1 MSIRL
6 RIALLVGLA
15 LLGAA
20 SFAAVNI
27 WAAWRTDAALVTQ
40 NGFRHLHD
48 LSAEVLSRSLALQ
61 VGAEQF
67 LREGDERFV
76 TAFHEDHAR
85 LAEVLAAVAAI
96 PQAAPEGDAVVE
108 LSDGVFDLGHDFAAL
123 DLTAHRLGL
132 KEDDGL
138 RGRLRASV
146 KAIAAELEMW
156 PTAGPLMVAM
166 LQMRQAEKDF
176 MLYRME
182 RHLNS
187 HIRYAGQFDMALEGA
202 ALPASTRQEFR
213 ALLAAYAEDMKVF
226 GEGTMAL
233 SGEIDRLR
241 SRQAALRPSAER
253 LYTFAR
259 QGMERAIAEQE
270 SVRAEAATETLAI
283 GLIAV
288 LAFTVA
294 GTFIA
299 LSIVQPLRRIEEA
312 MQALAAGDHSA
323 EIPGIDRRDE
333 IGDMAKAVAVFKQ
346 NAGEVVR
353 MQAAHEQVRRD
364 ADTASRG
371 RVLALAGDFEG
382 TVQAVAEVVSAK
394 ADTIYKTAGG
404 IAGGEDGGGNDWALK
419 IAEAAEQA
427 RHTVVAVTEA
437 TVQLTESVS
446 DVAANGAAV
455 GEVAAV
461 AVRELASAEDR
472 VRGLSETAGRIERV
486 VSLIGD
492 IAQRTNMLSLN
503 ASIEAQRAGEA
514 GKGFAVV
521 ANEVKRLAMQ
531 TAESTREIAAEV
543 AAIQTATSETVDAIA
558 GIGSAIHRMDGLA
571 VAVRASVARQS
582 DVTRSIERCVA
593 DVVAETRVLSDGV
606 AAFTHSAA
614 QQCGAAARVLWAAE
628 DLAEPTRTLK
638 DEVAGFLTTV
648 RTA

>member
-20 SFAAVNI
+20 SFAAVNT
-27 WAAWRTDAALVTQ
+27 WAAWRTDAALAAQ

-48 LSAEVLSRSLALQ
+48 LAAEALSRSLALE

-67 LREGDERFV
+67 LREGDERFAA
-76 TAFHEDHAR
+76 AFHDDHAR

-96 PQAAPEGDAVVE
+96 PQAVPEMGEVVA
-108 LSDGVFDLGHDFAAL
+108 LSDGVFELGHDFSAL
-123 DLTAHRLGL
+123 ETTARRLGL
-132 KEDDGL
+132 TEDDGL
-138 RGRLRASV
+138 RGRLRTSV
-146 KAIAAELEMW
+146 KAISTELEMW
-156 PTAGPLMVAM
+156 PNGGPLMVAM

-176 MLYRME
+176 MLYRAE

-187 HIRYAGQFDMALEGA
+187 HARFAGQFDMALEGA
-202 ALPASTRQEFR
+202 ALPPSTRQEFR
-213 ALLAAYAEDMKVF
+213 ILLAAYADDMKAF
-226 GEGTMAL
+226 GEGTIAL
-233 SGEIDRLR
+233 AGEIDRLR
-241 SRQAALRPSAER
+241 ARQAALRPGAER
-253 LYTFAR
+253 LYAFAR
-259 QGMERAIAEQE
+259 EGMARAIAEQDA
-270 SVRAEAATETLAI
+270 VRAEAAAETLAI
-283 GLIAV
+283 GLLVV
-288 LAFTVA
+288 LSFTVA
-294 GTFIA
+294 GTIIA
-299 LSIVQPLRRIEEA
+299 LGIVQPLRRIEVA
-312 MQALAAGDHSA
+312 MRALAAGDRA
-323 EIPGIDRRDE
+323 VEIPGIDRRDE
-333 IGDMAKAVAVFKQ
+333 IGDMAKAVAVFKR
-346 NAGEVVR
+346 NAVEVVR
-353 MQAAHEQVRRD
+353 MQAEHEQVRREAD
-364 ADTASRG
+364 AASRG
-371 RVLALAGDFEG
+371 RMLALAGDFEG
-382 TVQAVAEVVSAK
+382 TVQSVAEVVSAK
-394 ADTIYKTAGG
+394 AETIHRTAGG
-404 IAGGEDGGGNDWALK
+404 IAGGQEGGGNAWALK

-446 DVAANGAAV
+446 EVAANGAAV
-455 GEVAAV
+455 GEVAAS
-461 AVRELASAEDR
+461 AVRELASAEER

-503 ASIEAQRAGEA
+503 AAIEAQRAGEA

-521 ANEVKRLAMQ
+521 AQEVKRLAMQ

-543 AAIQTATSETVDAIA
+543 SAIQTATGETVDAIA

-593 DVVAETRVLSDGV
+593 DVAAETRVLSDGV

-628 DLAEPTRTLK
+628 DLAEPTRTLQ
-638 DEVAGFLTTV
+638 DEVAGFLSTV